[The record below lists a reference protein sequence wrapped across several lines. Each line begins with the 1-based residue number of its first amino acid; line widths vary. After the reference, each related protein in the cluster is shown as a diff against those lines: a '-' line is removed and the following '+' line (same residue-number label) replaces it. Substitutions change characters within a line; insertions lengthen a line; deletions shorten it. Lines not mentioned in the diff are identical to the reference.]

1 MFKVQTNTLVL
12 DEVDLLGTSVSIYL
26 SYRESLVSS
35 LDWTSIFYTG
45 NLNRVVI
52 LIMNAKYLLAHLV
65 LSDPS
70 LL

>member
-35 LDWTSIFYTG
+35 LDWTSIFYIG

-52 LIMNAKYLLAHLV
+52 LIMDAK
-65 LSDPS
+65 
-70 LL
+70 

>member
-12 DEVDLLGTSVSIYL
+12 DEVDLLGTSVSIYP

-35 LDWTSIFYTG
+35 LDWTSIFYIG

-52 LIMNAKYLLAHLV
+52 LIMDAK
-65 LSDPS
+65 
-70 LL
+70 

>member
-1 MFKVQTNTLVL
+1 MFKVQSNTLVL

-35 LDWTSIFYTG
+35 LDWTSIFYIG

-52 LIMNAKYLLAHLV
+52 LIMNAK
-65 LSDPS
+65 
-70 LL
+70 

>member
-35 LDWTSIFYTG
+35 LDWASIFYIG

-52 LIMNAKYLLAHLV
+52 LIMDAK
-65 LSDPS
+65 
-70 LL
+70 

>member
-1 MFKVQTNTLVL
+1 MFKVQSNTLVL

-35 LDWTSIFYTG
+35 LDWTSIFYIG

-52 LIMNAKYLLAHLV
+52 LIMDAK
-65 LSDPS
+65 
-70 LL
+70 

>member
-35 LDWTSIFYTG
+35 LDWTSIFYIG
-45 NLNRVVI
+45 NLNRVLI
-52 LIMNAKYLLAHLV
+52 LIMDAK
-65 LSDPS
+65 
-70 LL
+70 

>member
-1 MFKVQTNTLVL
+1 MFKVQSNTLVL

-35 LDWTSIFYTG
+35 LDWASIFYIG

-52 LIMNAKYLLAHLV
+52 LIMDAK
-65 LSDPS
+65 
-70 LL
+70 